1 MTDIQWLRIRS
12 CLNTCSGLYVDNEAR
27 GRPLF
32 VEALYGMAHTGVLQR
47 RRPAYGKWNSA
58 YRRSDSRPG

>member
-12 CLNTCSGLYVDNEAR
+12 CPNTCSGLYVDNEAR

-32 VEALYGMAHTGVLQR
+32 VLLLAPSVRKKALAALV
-47 RRPAYGKWNSA
+47 
-58 YRRSDSRPG
+58 